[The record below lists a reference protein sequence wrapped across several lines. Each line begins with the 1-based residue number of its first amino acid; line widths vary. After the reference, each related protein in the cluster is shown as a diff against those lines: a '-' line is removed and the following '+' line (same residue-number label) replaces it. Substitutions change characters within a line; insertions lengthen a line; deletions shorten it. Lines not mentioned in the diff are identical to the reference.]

1 MKKFLALL
9 LAVCLLTSFAP
20 VMADGELSTDGAEA
34 TMEVNLTIDRE
45 KDSFRVMIPSS
56 LAIDT
61 VEKKCRVD
69 IAVDQE
75 SFKLVSFEYLN
86 VYLKSSVNY
95 NSSFYMVH
103 SEDSTQKV
111 VYKIYSE
118 CAGFS
123 QVHPNNCVLSVKR
136 GATEASAFKKYLE
149 FSVDTLP
156 TLLGVYTDTLTF
168 GVTCAN
174 AKG

>member
-9 LAVCLLTSFAP
+9 LAICLLTSFAP
-20 VMADGELSTDGAEA
+20 VMADGELSADGAEA

-45 KDSFRVMIPSS
+45 KDSFKVMIPSS
-56 LAIDT
+56 LAIDP
-61 VEKKCRVD
+61 VEKSCTVD

-95 NSSFYMVH
+95 DSDFYLVH

-111 VYKIYSE
+111 LYKIYSE
-118 CAGFS
+118 YPGYYKA
-123 QVHPNNCVLSVKR
+123 NLNTCVLSVKR
-136 GATEASAFKKYLE
+136 GATEAKAFKKYLR
-149 FSVDTLP
+149 FTVDTLP
-156 TLLGVYTDTLTF
+156 TLPGDYKDTLTF

-174 AKG
+174 EKG

>member
-9 LAVCLLTSFAP
+9 LAICLLTSFAP
-20 VMADGELSTDGAEA
+20 VMANTELSAEGPEA
-34 TMEVNLTIDRE
+34 KMEVNLTIDRE
-45 KDSFRVMIPSS
+45 KDSFKVTIPSS

-95 NSSFYMVH
+95 NSSFYLVH
-103 SEDSTQKV
+103 TEDSTQKV
-111 VYKIYSE
+111 LYKIYSE
-118 CAGFS
+118 HAGPN
-123 QVHPNNCVLSVKR
+123 QVHPNTCVLSIKR
-136 GATEASAFKKYLE
+136 GATEASAFKRYLE

-156 TLLGVYTDTLTF
+156 TLPGTYTDTLTF